1 MVGKSLLMLEA
12 TDADSDLNGPP
23 FTWELINQPSITP
36 AFTMTKE
43 GVLTLAT
50 TRLDYK
56 VPNYLSMHRSSNH
69 NSNLPRNANKMIINY
84 SWNQMRLGF

>member
-1 MVGKSLLMLEA
+1 MVGRSLLVLEA

-23 FTWELINQPSITP
+23 FTWELINQPAITP

-50 TRLDYK
+50 TELDYM
-56 VPNYLSMHRSSNH
+56 VNNY
-69 NSNLPRNANKMIINY
+69 P
-84 SWNQMRLGF
+84 